1 MSNLDALELK
11 DIARTDKDTGSAEAQ
26 IYFFTKKI
34 NHLTEHI
41 KIHKKDF
48 NTERSLVMM
57 VGKRNR
63 LMTYLKNKNA
73 TEKILRTTIKIKKKV
88 SP

>member
-1 MSNLDALELK
+1 MSNLEALELK

-34 NHLTEHI
+34 NLLTEHI

-48 NTERSLVMM
+48 HSRRGLLIM

-63 LMTYLKNKNA
+63 LMIYLKDKDVTKYSEVA
-73 TEKILRTTIKIKKKV
+73 DKLKLRKK
-88 SP
+88 

>member
-41 KIHKKDF
+41 KIHMKDF
-48 NTERSLVMM
+48 HSRRGLLMM

-73 TEKILRTTIKIKKKV
+73 TKYVEVADKLKLRKK
-88 SP
+88 

>member
-11 DIARTDKDTGSAEAQ
+11 DMARTDKDTGSAEAQ

-48 NTERSLVMM
+48 HSRRGLLMM

-73 TEKILRTTIKIKKKV
+73 TKYVEVADKLKLRKK
-88 SP
+88 

>member
-1 MSNLDALELK
+1 MSNLEALELK

-48 NTERSLVMM
+48 HSRRGLLMM

-73 TEKILRTTIKIKKKV
+73 TKYVEVADKLKLRKK
-88 SP
+88 

>member
-1 MSNLDALELK
+1 MSNLEDLELK

-48 NTERSLVMM
+48 HSRRGLLMM

-73 TEKILRTTIKIKKKV
+73 TKYVEVADKLKLRKK
-88 SP
+88 

>member
-41 KIHKKDF
+41 KIHKKEF
-48 NTERSLVMM
+48 HSRRGLLMM

-73 TEKILRTTIKIKKKV
+73 TKYVEVADKLKLRKK
-88 SP
+88 

>member
-34 NHLTEHI
+34 NHLTENI
-41 KIHKKDF
+41 KIHKKYIHS
-48 NTERSLVMM
+48 RRGLLMM

-73 TEKILRTTIKIKKKV
+73 TKYVEVADKLKLRKK
-88 SP
+88 

>member
-1 MSNLDALELK
+1 MSNLEALELK

-26 IYFFTKKI
+26 IFFFTKKI

-48 NTERSLVMM
+48 HSRRGLLMM

-73 TEKILRTTIKIKKKV
+73 TKYVEVADKLKLRKK
-88 SP
+88 

>member
-48 NTERSLVMM
+48 HSLRGLLMM

-73 TEKILRTTIKIKKKV
+73 TKYVEVADKLKLRKK
-88 SP
+88 

>member
-1 MSNLDALELK
+1 MSNLEALELK

-48 NTERSLVMM
+48 HSRRGLIMM

-63 LMTYLKNKNA
+63 LMTYLKNKDA
-73 TEKILRTTIKIKKKV
+73 TKYGEVADKLKLRKK
-88 SP
+88 

>member
-26 IYFFTKKI
+26 SYFFTKKI

-48 NTERSLVMM
+48 HSRRGLLMM

-73 TEKILRTTIKIKKKV
+73 TKYVEVADKLKLRKK
-88 SP
+88 

>member
-41 KIHKKDF
+41 KTHKKDF
-48 NTERSLVMM
+48 HSRRGLLMM

-73 TEKILRTTIKIKKKV
+73 TKYVEVADKLKLRKK
-88 SP
+88 